1 MTPLHILIYL
11 ATAFT
16 GSTIQAVSGFGFG
29 IFVMTIFPYILP
41 SATCA
46 TLSSMLSMT
55 SSVAL
60 AVKLRHKCS
69 WKRILA
75 PTAGYFVVSFIAISL
90 STVSPDAILKKC
102 LAVALILLSIYF
114 LFFSARIKIKPT
126 PVAGL
131 IAGGLSGLL
140 GGFFAMGGPPI
151 VVYLLN
157 ASEDN
162 DQYIAD
168 IQTYFAITNIYS
180 TAVRG
185 GQWAG
190 NGRSTALVVHRYCG
204 HAAGA
209 LAWPR
214 AVQAS

>member
-1 MTPLHILIYL
+1 M
-11 ATAFT
+11 
-16 GSTIQAVSGFGFG
+16 
-29 IFVMTIFPYILP
+29 
-41 SATCA
+41 
-46 TLSSMLSMT
+46 
-55 SSVAL
+55 
-60 AVKLRHKCS
+60 
-69 WKRILA
+69 
-75 PTAGYFVVSFIAISL
+75 VSFIAISL

-180 TAVRG
+180 TAVRAAKG
-185 GQWAG
+185 LVTEEVLLWWCIGIAAMLLGLWL
-190 NGRSTALVVHRYCG
+190 GRVLFKRLNPVTLKKVVYCYM
-204 HAAGA
+204 
-209 LAWPR
+209 
-214 AVQAS
+214 AVSGVLMLI